1 MPNPTTFNWVDPVAN
16 VDGTPLVAGE
26 ITGYEVGV
34 RSATAAGSVAG
45 TYTIKVEVAGE
56 TATSALVSAAGV
68 LAPDTYAAAVRAV
81 GPADSAW
88 SKEANFTIALPVPNP
103 PTGFTVA

>member
-1 MPNPTTFNWVDPVAN
+1 MPNPTKFSWVNPTTNTDSSAI
-16 VDGTPLVAGE
+16 VAGE

-34 RSATAAGSVAG
+34 RSTTVAGSVAG
-45 TYTIKVEVAGE
+45 TYPIKVEVTSP
-56 TATSALVSAAGV
+56 TATDALVSAAGV

-88 SKEANFTIALPVPNP
+88 STEATFTIALPVPNP